1 MMRNIWIVATE
12 QGEVASLINF
22 LEIKSADVTAL
33 VIGSQELAEQSARV
47 GTAVKWID
55 SADQPA
61 ANFTAAAASIIQK
74 AAPTVI
80 IGGSSPEARA
90 VIGSAAAALGAA
102 VASNVIS
109 LSIEDDV
116 ICAERSVLDDKLI
129 ETLEMPIHTCLL
141 VNALNLQLQ
150 APSDELVAG
159 SIETMEAKRDG
170 SVEYLSVEPV
180 AASGLQTADY
190 VVGVGLGA
198 TGGDLFNQTVKLAE
212 VMGAEMG
219 CSMPIYSELQ
229 LMPHETYIGL
239 TGCKVAPKLYLAL
252 GISGTSQHCA
262 GLRNAKTI
270 VCVNKD
276 PKALFFNNADYG
288 IVGDLNDIIPALIAA
303 LS

>member
-90 VIGSAAAALGAA
+90 VIGSAAAALGTA

-116 ICAERSVLDDKLI
+116 ICAERLVLDDKLI

-141 VNALNLQLQ
+141 VNALNLQPQ
-150 APSDELVAG
+150 APSDEIVAG
-159 SIETMEAKRDG
+159 SIETMEAKSDG

-303 LS
+303 LR

>member
-159 SIETMEAKRDG
+159 SIETMEAKSDG

>member
-22 LEIKSADVTAL
+22 LELKSADVTAL
-33 VIGSQELAEQSARV
+33 VIGSQELAEQTARV

-61 ANFTAAAASIIQK
+61 TNFTAAAASIIQK

-159 SIETMEAKRDG
+159 SIETMEAKSDG